1 MSVPITS
8 CLAVDH
14 RGPLLRLQGDTGA
27 WASSEEAAQRS
38 DVKQLGIDL
47 LLKTHRKMGKP

>member
-8 CLAVDH
+8 CLAADH

-27 WASSEEAAQRS
+27 WASSEEAETGA
-38 DVKQLGIDL
+38 VKHLGIDL
-47 LLKTHRKMGKP
+47 FLPLSMRKP